1 MTKDEQK
8 FDAAMY
14 RRNHSEGIAR
24 AYAHAA
30 EVMGSSEFPELK
42 QAAKEV
48 ARMAQTPEDAFQ
60 RFCDARETNTTVQRK
75 RGYGND

>member
-14 RRNHSEGIAR
+14 RRNHSGGIAR

-30 EVMGSSEFPELK
+30 EVMGASEFPELK
-42 QAAKEV
+42 QAAKDV
-48 ARMAQTPEDAFQ
+48 ARMARDSL
-60 RFCDARETNTTVQRK
+60 REHNNEVKILRDQVE
-75 RGYGND
+75 GING